1 MVSKL
6 SDTRAAEAPAARR
19 CRACGSFVSRRF
31 RRVFGDNDDEV
42 DACLNC
48 TTVRRL
54 TEGASVNET
63 E

>member
-6 SDTRAAEAPAARR
+6 PEARVANSPTRR
-19 CRACGSFVSRRF
+19 CSACGAFVSRRF

-48 TTVRRL
+48 TTVRQL
-54 TEGASVNET
+54 TEGASVVTT

>member
-6 SDTRAAEAPAARR
+6 SDTRAVDAPAPRR

-42 DACLNC
+42 DACLDC

-54 TEGASVNET
+54 TEGASVDAT